1 MKRINIQFYR
11 VMLIL
16 VLIFFSLLANAQSQK
31 KYLPQ
36 GTSDFL
42 LTVQNLTQT
51 TPNILEFDVYLLST
65 IPSGQPPF
73 ELATMQLA
81 FLINASIHT
90 GGILTLSLSNAG
102 SGLNPAI
109 QFIMAGA
116 PMVVS
121 PLTTYPTKT
130 LIRQQ
135 GQSPQGTG
143 NSTIISNIAPGTKL
157 VHYILTSSVNF
168 KQNSVPDLSFISTSE
183 PSMELYI
190 TSISEY
196 INLINTNLIV
206 TSGVDALVNGN
217 PVLNP
222 VIAAFDVAGS
232 GSYCQNTGGLPVSLS
247 GSEAGVTYT
256 LYDGVTPLT
265 PTVVGTGSSVS
276 FGNQLAGTY
285 TISGNMAGSYN
296 GSKVMTG
303 AAIITENPVVTP
315 GVNITVTQNPI
326 NANIPVTFTASPTGE
341 GTLPSYQWY
350 IGTSLAGSNSSVF
363 SYIPTDGDKIK
374 VEMIS
379 NALCADLTPV
389 TSNVITMS
397 VSLGTSF
404 EKNKIVSDIYSFEK
418 NIVVS
423 FTQRVKQVIIYNTLG
438 SMIVTDFN
446 VSGIKKFNLNTYPC
460 DYYFIKIVT
469 DHDVYTQKILLK

>member
-31 KYLPQ
+31 KYMPQ

-51 TPNILEFDVYLLST
+51 APNILEFDVYLLST

-183 PSMELYI
+183 PSSELYV

-196 INLINTNLIV
+196 INSLNTNLMV
-206 TSGVDALVNGN
+206 TSGVDAIVNGN

-222 VIAAFDVAGS
+222 TITAFSVTGG
-232 GSYCQNTGGLPVSLS
+232 GSYCQNTGGLPVGLS
-247 GSEAGVTYT
+247 GSEVGVTYT
-256 LYDGVTPLT
+256 LYNGASALSPSLS
-265 PTVVGTGSSVS
+265 GTGNALS
-276 FGNQLAGTY
+276 FGNQFAGTY
-285 TISGNMAGSYN
+285 TVKGTMAGSF
-296 GSKVMTG
+296 GIVDMTG
-303 AAIITENPVVTP
+303 SAIISENPVVHP
-315 GVNITVTQNPI
+315 AVSIVASQNPI
-326 NANIPVTFTASPTGE
+326 NTGLPVTFTATPYDGGTSPV
-341 GTLPSYQWY
+341 YQWY
-350 IGTSLAGSNSSVF
+350 KGLNTVGTNSI
-363 SYIPTDGDKIK
+363 SYTDNAPTDGE
-374 VEMIS
+374 VIS
-379 NALCADLTPV
+379 VVMTSSAPCADINPV
-389 TSNVITMS
+389 TSNMITMS
-397 VSLGTSF
+397 VSLGTTL
-404 EKNKIVSDIYSFEK
+404 ELTKNSIDIYSVDK
-418 NIVVS
+418 NIYLNCS
-423 FTQRVKQVIIYNTLG
+423 YKLKQVCIFNTLG
-438 SMIVTDFN
+438 SAIIMESNVTGLRKFDMTHYP
-446 VSGIKKFNLNTYPC
+446 SG
-460 DYYFIKIVT
+460 YYFVKIVT
-469 DHDVYTQKILLK
+469 DNDVVSQKVLLK